1 MHAGEA
7 QIEQISMTVLGHQS
21 IDVTKRYLG
30 TELDLHDAATDRI
43 KLKLG

>member
-1 MHAGEA
+1 MHAGDA
-7 QIEQISMTVLGHQS
+7 PIEQISLVLGHQS